1 MTEFI
6 SLAWLASFNPVAA
19 YGIALTAI
27 LLLFLRDWRGILPT
41 LLIQYAAVGLLL
53 TESLT
58 LYLAFSKVMV
68 GLFVTLMLY
77 VTARQLY
84 AGGWSGP
91 RDASPLLTVPFR
103 LVLTIILVVVA
114 WLLAQ
119 QSAENSMVSFAMY
132 TLFFLGGWGFIS
144 TREPLYIGLGL
155 LMILSGV
162 ELVYRQEASPISIAF
177 LAAAH
182 LITVI
187 VVAYLAQRTNSYQR
201 PLNESF

>member
-1 MTEFI
+1 MTESI
-6 SLAWLASFNPVAA
+6 SLAWLASFNPAAA

-91 RDASPLLTVPFR
+91 SDAPPLLTVPFR

-119 QSAENSMVSFAMY
+119 QAAEGSTVTFAML
-132 TLFFLGGWGFIS
+132 TLFFLGSWGFIS

-155 LMILSGV
+155 LMILSAV
-162 ELVYRQEASPISIAF
+162 ELLYRQEASPISIAF

-187 VVAYLAQRTNSYQR
+187 VVAYLAQRTNSYHR
-201 PLNESF
+201 PLNESL